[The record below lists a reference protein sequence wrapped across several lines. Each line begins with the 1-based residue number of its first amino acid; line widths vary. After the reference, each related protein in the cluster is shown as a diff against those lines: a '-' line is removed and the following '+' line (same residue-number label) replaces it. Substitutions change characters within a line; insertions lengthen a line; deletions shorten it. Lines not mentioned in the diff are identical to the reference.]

1 MAAVFSFQAYVY
13 GTDRGAF
20 DVSMETVADRFDNL
34 EGLFFEWDG
43 SFTWANQAQG
53 WQIDGT
59 VYDNGQ
65 AIQYVDLHGRGSS
78 LEGRKILLERLH
90 ALFLTLGEP
99 ESISLLRLPERAWQD
114 LQAFEKDV
122 FQTASV
128 DQ

>member
-1 MAAVFSFQAYVY
+1 
-13 GTDRGAF
+13 
-20 DVSMETVADRFDNL
+20 METVAGRFEHL

-43 SFTWANQAQG
+43 SFTWANQSQG

-78 LEGRKILLERLH
+78 PEGRRILWARLQT
-90 ALFLTLGEP
+90 LFSTLGTP
-99 ESISLLRLPERAWQD
+99 QSISLMRLPERSWQD

-122 FQTASV
+122 FQTSKA